1 MNLAASELK
10 PSKTDLAALA
20 RKDLAVYATA
30 MWRSFEAP
38 AHIRLIADKLEAV
51 EQGRIRRLMLFLPP
65 RHGKSLLSTQFLPAW
80 YLGLHPDRFVISA
93 SYGQDLADDF
103 GRKVRNLIADP
114 LHAALFP
121 ECRLSGDSASMR
133 RFGLTAGG
141 SYYAVG
147 RGGPITGRGAHLL
160 LVDDPLKDAD
170 EARSETIRR
179 GLHDW
184 YASVAYTRLQPG
196 AAIVLIQTRW
206 HEDDLAGRLLREH
219 SEEGWEVVSLPA
231 IAEGDDGFRCEGDAL
246 WPEQYPLSALEQIRQ
261 AVGSAAWA
269 SLYQQRPAAAGGAI
283 FKRVWF
289 KQRYTVPPK
298 FSRIVL
304 SCDTAFKTGTQ
315 NDYSVITVWGVA
327 EHGYYLLFVW
337 RARVEFPD
345 LKRKLTELASAWK
358 PSAILVE
365 DAASGQSLIQE
376 LRSTWLPILPIK
388 PDGDKVSRAHA
399 ITPLMESGRVY
410 LPESAHWLM
419 DYLDELA
426 AFPVGV
432 HDDAVDSTTQALNYF
447 RERPGGIVQV
457 GIIHTEESERELLW
471 ERAMMGEP
479 MSEAE
484 IAKM

>member
-1 MNLAASELK
+1 MSPTRSERR
-10 PSKTDLAALA
+10 PTKTEIAALA
-20 RKDLAVYATA
+20 RRDLTVYATA

-51 EQGRIRRLMLFLPP
+51 EQGRIHRLMLFLPP
-65 RHGKSLLSTQFLPAW
+65 RHGKSLLGTQFLPAW

-114 LHAALFP
+114 LHVALFP
-121 ECRLSGDSASMR
+121 ECRLADDSASMR
-133 RFGLTAGG
+133 RFNLTAGG

-170 EARSETIRR
+170 EARSDTVRG
-179 GLHDW
+179 GLHEW
-184 YASVAYTRLQPG
+184 YASVAYTRLEPG

-206 HEDDLAGRLLREH
+206 HQDDLAGRLLREH
-219 SEEGWEVVSLPA
+219 AEEGWEVVSLPA
-231 IAEGDDGFRCEGDAL
+231 LAERDEDFRQEGEAL
-246 WPEQYPLSALEQIRQ
+246 WPEMFPVPTLEQIRQ
-261 AVGSAAWA
+261 AIGSAAWA
-269 SLYQQRPAAAGGAI
+269 SLYQQRPAAAEGAI
-283 FKRVWF
+283 FKRAWF
-289 KQRYTVPPK
+289 KQRYTLPPP

-304 SCDTAFKTGTQ
+304 SCDSAFKTGTQ
-315 NDYSVITVWGVA
+315 NDYSVVTVWGVA
-327 EHGYYLLFVW
+327 DNGYYLLFVW

-345 LKRKLTELASAWK
+345 LKRKLAELAGAWK

-376 LRSTWLPILPIK
+376 LRSTALPILPIK
-388 PDGDKVSRAHA
+388 PDGDKVSRASA
-399 ITPLMESGRVY
+399 VTPLIESGRVY
-410 LPESAHWLM
+410 LPESAHWLT
-419 DYLDELA
+419 DFLDELA
-426 AFPVGV
+426 AFPAGV

-447 RERPGGIVQV
+447 REKPAGCFQFGTVDI
-457 GIIHTEESERELLW
+457 GKIDREVLW
-471 ERAMMGEP
+471 ERALRGEP

-484 IAKM
+484 IDRM